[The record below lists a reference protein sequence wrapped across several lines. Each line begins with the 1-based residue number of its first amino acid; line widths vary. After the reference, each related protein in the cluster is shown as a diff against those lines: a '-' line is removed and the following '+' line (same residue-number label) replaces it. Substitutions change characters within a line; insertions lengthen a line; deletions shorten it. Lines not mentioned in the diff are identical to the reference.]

1 MIDKN
6 SRYHVFQ
13 ILSKFEQSNKHLKF
27 VRNTYFDRNNL
38 TQHQISRSFVLS
50 NEVVRWKR
58 RLDYWIDKNL
68 DKSIKK
74 LNPRVLQ
81 ILRLGYYESVIDNSI
96 PPYAAVNSWVELSK
110 KIFNKKIAGFIN
122 AVLRKSNDI
131 NPYKRDNNQTI
142 GSWYSYPDWLVKDW
156 IKKYG
161 KNKTIQLCDW
171 FNLPTYTDIRIN
183 SNLENVK
190 KFISDLSIDNKNS
203 PFSNRFIRIESGIKE
218 IISSK
223 YFKSGYI
230 NVQDRAS
237 GAIVE
242 LLSPSKDST
251 VLDVCAA
258 PGSKSIYL
266 LEMMKGKGNIFCYDI
281 DEERVK
287 IGKNRTEKFNLP
299 IKWNC
304 KDASSDQFPLADF
317 ILIDAP
323 CSGSGVIRRRPDI
336 RWNRTKKDIRL
347 MSVRQL
353 KILNNMSK
361 YLKVNGVIVYSTCSI
376 NHEENWDVVSSFL
389 NLKKE
394 FHLEPAQ
401 NFVPN
406 EWINHNQCLETFPS
420 KDNVDGMFAARL
432 RKVC

>member
-74 LNPRVLQ
+74 LNPSVLQ

-96 PPYAAVNSWVELSK
+96 PSYASVNSWVELSK

-237 GAIVE
+237 GAIV
-242 LLSPSKDST
+242 
-251 VLDVCAA
+251 
-258 PGSKSIYL
+258 
-266 LEMMKGKGNIFCYDI
+266 
-281 DEERVK
+281 
-287 IGKNRTEKFNLP
+287 
-299 IKWNC
+299 
-304 KDASSDQFPLADF
+304 
-317 ILIDAP
+317 
-323 CSGSGVIRRRPDI
+323 
-336 RWNRTKKDIRL
+336 
-347 MSVRQL
+347 
-353 KILNNMSK
+353 
-361 YLKVNGVIVYSTCSI
+361 
-376 NHEENWDVVSSFL
+376 
-389 NLKKE
+389 
-394 FHLEPAQ
+394 
-401 NFVPN
+401 
-406 EWINHNQCLETFPS
+406 
-420 KDNVDGMFAARL
+420 
-432 RKVC
+432 

>member
-1 MIDKN
+1 
-6 SRYHVFQ
+6 
-13 ILSKFEQSNKHLKF
+13 
-27 VRNTYFDRNNL
+27 
-38 TQHQISRSFVLS
+38 
-50 NEVVRWKR
+50 
-58 RLDYWIDKNL
+58 LDYWIDKNL
-68 DKSIKK
+68 NKSIKK

-81 ILRLGYYESVIDNSI
+81 ILRLGYYESVIDNNI
-96 PPYAAVNSWVELSK
+96 PSYAAVSSWVELSK
-110 KIFNKKIAGFIN
+110 NIFNKKIAGFIN

-131 NPYKRDNNQTI
+131 DPNKRDNNQTI

-161 KNKTIQLCDW
+161 KNKTIQLCHW

-183 SNLENVK
+183 SNSENVK
-190 KFISDLSIDNKNS
+190 KFISDLSIDNNNS
-203 PFSNRFIRIESGIKE
+203 PFSNRFIRIESGIKQ

-223 YFKSGYI
+223 YFTSGDI
-230 NVQDRAS
+230 NIQDRAS

-242 LLSPSKDST
+242 LLSPSKDSI

-258 PGSKSIYL
+258 PGSKSLYL
-266 LEMMKGKGNIFCYDI
+266 LEMVDGKGNIFCSDI
-281 DEERVK
+281 DEERVR
-287 IGKNRTEKFNLP
+287 IGKKRTEKLNLP
-299 IKWNC
+299 IKWSC
-304 KDASSDQFPLADF
+304 KDASSDKFPLADF

-323 CSGSGVIRRRPDI
+323 CSGYGVIRRRPDI

-347 MSVRQL
+347 MSARQL

-361 YLKVNGVIVYSTCSI
+361 YLKVNGVLVYSTCSI

-389 NLKKE
+389 KLKKE

-406 EWINHNQCLETFPS
+406 EWINRNQCLETFPP
-420 KDNVDGMFAARL
+420 KHNVDGMFAARL
-432 RKVC
+432 RKIC